1 MYTHRRHLLSFLRM
15 IILVVGSQDADVSS
29 FISGPFSPDILT
41 GRSRKSLCVDN
52 EIQLCTA
59 AILTS
64 AAENMT
70 GVNNQIDDS
79 RIPFRW
85 VCHTAVADGTCTV
98 FLKCE
103 HQHLCYMCV
112 KTHKSI
118 EDGI

>member
-1 MYTHRRHLLSFLRM
+1 MC
-15 IILVVGSQDADVSS
+15 A
-29 FISGPFSPDILT
+29 
-41 GRSRKSLCVDN
+41 DN